1 MKSSNPILTEKA
13 LENNNLD
20 YNSLHRMSVGNTMS
34 KFFVLMI
41 PLLLSAGA
49 VYYQFMLKHYDMV
62 NLLTTAGMFIGLVL
76 AFIIAFKPKTCVYLA
91 PVYAFCE
98 GAFISGISCFFEQQ
112 FPGIVIQA
120 VSLTFATAIVM
131 AGLYSAKIIKVT
143 ETFRSIVVGATVSVA
158 VFYLIAIV
166 LTWGFHMNL
175 PILYASTP
183 LSIGFSIFVCVLAAL
198 NLILDYD
205 FIERSIAYNAPEEF
219 GWYAAF
225 GLMVTLVWLY
235 VEILRLLAKLN
246 SRR

>member
-1 MKSSNPILTEKA
+1 MRSSNPILSEKA
-13 LENNNLD
+13 LERDINFD
-20 YNSLHRMSVGNTMS
+20 SERRMSVSNTMS

-62 NLLTTAGMFIGLVL
+62 NMLMTAGMFIGLVL
-76 AFIIAFKPKTCVYLA
+76 AFIIAFKPKTTIYLA

-98 GAFISGISCFFEQQ
+98 GAFLSGLSCFFEQQ

-131 AGLYSAKIIKVT
+131 AALYSGRIIKVS
-143 ETFRSIVVGATVSVA
+143 ETFRSIVVGATISVA

-166 LTWGFHMNL
+166 LTWGFHMDL
-175 PILYASTP
+175 PILTAATP

-205 FIERSIAYNAPEEF
+205 FIERSIANNAPEDF

-235 VEILRLLAKLN
+235 VEVLRLLSKLN
-246 SRR
+246 SRN

>member
-1 MKSSNPILTEKA
+1 MRSSNPILSEKA
-13 LENNNLD
+13 LERDINF
-20 YNSLHRMSVGNTMS
+20 NSERRMSVSNTMS

-62 NLLTTAGMFIGLVL
+62 NVLMTGGMFIGLVL
-76 AFIIAFKPKTCVYLA
+76 ALIITFKPKTTIFLA

-98 GAFISGISCFFEQQ
+98 GAFLSGISCFFEQQ

-131 AGLYSAKIIKVT
+131 AALYSGRIIKVS
-143 ETFRSIVVGATVSVA
+143 ETFRSIVIGATFAIA

-166 LTWGFHMNL
+166 LTWGFQMNL

-183 LSIGFSIFVCVLAAL
+183 LSIGFSIFVCFLAAF
-198 NLILDYD
+198 NLLLDFD
-205 FIERSIAYNAPEEF
+205 FIERAIANNAPEDF

-235 VEILRLLAKLN
+235 VEVLRLLSKLN
-246 SRR
+246 SRN